1 MTKEPLN
8 WNWIISKLS
17 IKSEFKRECKFDEKG
32 QFLLVHLNASN
43 QYKISLYKTEDF
55 KFFLVFG
62 NCNSPDMSPTPT
74 NELLSQMYW
83 TFIRMSTF
91 LIYRL
96 VSSYHCKSRSW
107 TWIPYLCL
115 METIVRYQ
123 RRWFSR
129 LPVCCIVFSM
139 NVFSFDNWRHSHWIE
154 DHLGQSFI

>member
-1 MTKEPLN
+1 MKRDNFCWCTSMHPINTKYYYIKPNISIFLGFLRFMT
-8 WNWIISKLS
+8 
-17 IKSEFKRECKFDEKG
+17 
-32 QFLLVHLNASN
+32 
-43 QYKISLYKTEDF
+43 
-55 KFFLVFG
+55 
-62 NCNSPDMSPTPT
+62 CNSPDMSSTPT
-74 NELLSQMYW
+74 YELLSQLYW

-115 METIVRYQ
+115 METIVGYQ
-123 RRWFSR
+123 RSQIWWFSR